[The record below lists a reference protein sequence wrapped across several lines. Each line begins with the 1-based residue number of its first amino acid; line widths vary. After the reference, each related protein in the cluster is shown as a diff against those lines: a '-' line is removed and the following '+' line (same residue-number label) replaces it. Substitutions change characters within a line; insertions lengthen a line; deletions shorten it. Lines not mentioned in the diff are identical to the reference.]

1 MIYSNNKV
9 NNINSNNISNNCPI
23 IIESSSD
30 PEEGLNPKAF
40 IINEIISKSKEI
52 GKKTLNV
59 IAKINNIHLFNNEN
73 AIRKSELIGKNMSQL
88 CKISLD
94 INQNNGC
101 DNSSRSK
108 RRRNYSMINPTFQ
121 IKKQDEIKVPENK
134 IINNSPKDSDS
145 EFDDDNAFF

>member
-23 IIESSSD
+23 IIESSSV

-94 INQNNGC
+94 INQNNGR

-108 RRRNYSMINPTFQ
+108 RRRIFN
-121 IKKQDEIKVPENK
+121 D
-134 IINNSPKDSDS
+134 
-145 EFDDDNAFF
+145 